1 MKVAGLKC
9 SGGLN
14 QGNDFINFG
23 GQFVLENLHPKD
35 SIEYFEF
42 YDSCLPQW
50 KTKEI
55 LTASTVE
62 YIRENFDIIYVFSG
76 SAGSPVLYTS
86 LFKKVDE
93 IGLPFVLL
101 VLVVVVNMIRQ
112 RQQQSTI
119 STICPT
125 ASMLLLEIV
134 RHMNS

>member
-62 YIRENFDIIYVFSG
+62 
-76 SAGSPVLYTS
+76 
-86 LFKKVDE
+86 
-93 IGLPFVLL
+93 
-101 VLVVVVNMIRQ
+101 
-112 RQQQSTI
+112 
-119 STICPT
+119 
-125 ASMLLLEIV
+125 
-134 RHMNS
+134 